1 MIPKRKA
8 AAVTAA
14 CFIAAALASC
24 GHEPLMEEEII
35 IPEPVTT
42 AEMPTEEETE
52 PPTEEETTGECQ
64 PEEPVIMLGTGGD
77 TFTVVAWNRDEA
89 PILIAD
95 WLGADVNDVKNGK
108 SLKAPSGAEVNF
120 VCFNTGGYDAFDC
133 YDRMFSSGD
142 DIDVYLCEP
151 DWARKLTDDDSRSA
165 PMSALGI
172 TEDVLGDMYP
182 YTIEQG
188 KNSSGVL
195 KALAWDASPGCF
207 TYNAELA
214 KEYLGAETPEE
225 MQALISDWDK
235 FAETAELVAKESDKK
250 TALADSL
257 GSMWQAYSSGGF
269 SMPLVVG
276 NKPVIGDEVRD
287 FADMAK
293 KLWECG
299 GVSHNSQWTDDW
311 YENGRNGGCMGYFI
325 PAWGFADGAFGLEMT
340 GGDTLG
346 QWALCEGPQAY
357 WWGGTML
364 AVNPA
369 TDNGDEAYDF
379 IYSAVFDELNF
390 MDFASQTAY
399 LPNCRSL
406 VGYLKTRE
414 WEPSD
419 EFKANDV
426 IWQHFTNGGDRLSIL
441 DKNAKAIDLTD
452 KITRYDADIS
462 CAMFGAIEYK
472 YIKDGRSWEDTVS
485 FMLDDITVS
494 CPELD

>member
-24 GHEPLMEEEII
+24 GHEPLMEDEIE
-35 IPEPVTT
+35 IPDPVTT

-64 PEEPVIMLGTGGD
+64 PDKPFNVLGTGGD

-95 WLGADVNDVKNGK
+95 WLGADINDVKNGK

-235 FAETAELVAKESDKK
+235 FAETAELVAKKSDKK

-257 GSMWQAYSSGGF
+257 GSLWQAYECSLSY
-269 SMPLVVG
+269 PLVVD
-276 NKPVIGDEVRD
+276 NQFVPTDEVKD

-299 GVSHNSQWTDDW
+299 GVSHDSQWTDDW
-311 YENGRNGGCMGYFI
+311 MMAGQKKNCMGYFI
-325 PAWGFADGAFGLEMT
+325 PAWGFENGAFGPEVT

-364 AVNPA
+364 AVNTA
-369 TDNGDEAYDF
+369 TDNGDDAYDF
-379 IYSAVFDELNF
+379 ISASVFDESLLERYS
-390 MDFASQTAY
+390 SQTAY
-399 LPNCRSL
+399 LPNSQSL
-406 VGYLKTRE
+406 VDYLKTSE
-414 WEPSD
+414 WESSD
-419 EFKANDV
+419 EFKANDL

-441 DKNAKAIDLTD
+441 DKNAKAIG
-452 KITRYDADIS
+452 DIS
-462 CAMFGAIEYK
+462 LITKYDPAVGNSIYSGIEEK
-472 YIKDGRSWEDTVS
+472 YIRQGMSWDDTVS
-485 FMLDDITVS
+485 FIKDDISYFYPVYY
-494 CPELD
+494 

>member
-95 WLGADVNDVKNGK
+95 WLGADVNDVRNGK

-142 DIDVYLCEP
+142 DIDVYLCET

-195 KALAWDASPGCF
+195 KALAWDASTGCF
-207 TYNAELA
+207 TYNEELA
-214 KEYLGAETPEE
+214 K
-225 MQALISDWDK
+225 
-235 FAETAELVAKESDKK
+235 
-250 TALADSL
+250 
-257 GSMWQAYSSGGF
+257 
-269 SMPLVVG
+269 
-276 NKPVIGDEVRD
+276 
-287 FADMAK
+287 
-293 KLWECG
+293 
-299 GVSHNSQWTDDW
+299 
-311 YENGRNGGCMGYFI
+311 
-325 PAWGFADGAFGLEMT
+325 
-340 GGDTLG
+340 
-346 QWALCEGPQAY
+346 
-357 WWGGTML
+357 
-364 AVNPA
+364 
-369 TDNGDEAYDF
+369 
-379 IYSAVFDELNF
+379 
-390 MDFASQTAY
+390 
-399 LPNCRSL
+399 
-406 VGYLKTRE
+406 
-414 WEPSD
+414 
-419 EFKANDV
+419 
-426 IWQHFTNGGDRLSIL
+426 
-441 DKNAKAIDLTD
+441 
-452 KITRYDADIS
+452 
-462 CAMFGAIEYK
+462 
-472 YIKDGRSWEDTVS
+472 
-485 FMLDDITVS
+485 
-494 CPELD
+494 